1 MDETDSMVFR
11 CSVYLFTLPTNTI
24 SVINTYLYYWII
36 TYLMNLIKP
45 IAKAIYLKLLVNMP
59 QPGVLAHT
67 FLVFF
72 HFLLRF
78 IESDKI
84 IRIE

>member
-24 SVINTYLYYWII
+24 SLINTYLYYSII

-45 IAKAIYLKLLVNMP
+45 IAKAIYLKLSVNIP
-59 QPGVLAHT
+59 QPRVLAHT
-67 FLVFF
+67 FFF
-72 HFLLRF
+72 SFF
-78 IESDKI
+78 TEVY
-84 IRIE
+84 